1 MLSYVIILNA
11 NAPEHM
17 YSTTKKKPNREHVYA
32 WMQNGYGTD
41 KEQEQECM
49 WNGDRIQSV
58 KHSLLGFFRLA
69 LYVHPWHLF
78 PPNLRLVVHLLDE
91 WKDSS

>member
-1 MLSYVIILNA
+1 
-11 NAPEHM
+11 M
-17 YSTTKKKPNREHVYA
+17 YSTIKEKPNREHVCELEWA
-32 WMQNGYGTD
+32 QNGYGTD

-49 WNGDRIQSV
+49 WNGGGIQSV

-78 PPNLRLVVHLLDE
+78 PPNLRLVAHLLDE
-91 WKDSS
+91 WKDSSYVR